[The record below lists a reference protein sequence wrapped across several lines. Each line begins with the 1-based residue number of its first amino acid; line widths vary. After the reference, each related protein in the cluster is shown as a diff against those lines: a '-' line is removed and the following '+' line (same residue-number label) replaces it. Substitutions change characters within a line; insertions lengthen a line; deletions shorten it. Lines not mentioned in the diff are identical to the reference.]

1 MSKTKVLIADD
12 HTLFRESL
20 SAMLERVEDI
30 DVVGHV
36 SNGDEVIEQA
46 KSLKP
51 DIILMDIRM
60 PVIDGIE
67 ATRKIK
73 SNGLDTSIIML
84 TMCDDDKSLFDAIKS
99 GANGYFLKSDSA
111 SSLVNNIRAVARGEV
126 LLPPS
131 IAPRLL
137 NEFARVAKNHEKFER
152 QSSILTSRERDV
164 MDLMA
169 AGFGNKQI
177 ARKLFIS
184 EKTVRNHISN
194 LYRKLSCNSRSQ
206 AVLAAVRAG
215 IINVEKD

>member
-12 HTLFRESL
+12 HALFRESL
-20 SAMLERVEDI
+20 SSMLERIEDI
-30 DVVGHV
+30 QVVGHV
-36 SNGDEVIEQA
+36 STGEEAIKQA
-46 KSLKP
+46 KSLRP
-51 DIILMDIRM
+51 DVILMDICM
-60 PVIDGIE
+60 PVVDGIE

-73 SNGLDTSIIML
+73 SEGNNIAIIVV

-99 GANGYFLKSDSA
+99 GANGYFLKSDSV
-111 SSLVNNIRAVARGEV
+111 SNLIKNIRAVAKGEV
-126 LLPPS
+126 LLS
-131 IAPRLL
+131 SAIAPRLL
-137 NEFARVAKNHEKFER
+137 NEFARVAKNHEKFES
-152 QSSILTSRERDV
+152 QNSILTSREKDV
-164 MDLMA
+164 LDLMA

-215 IINVEKD
+215 IICVDKD